1 MAKKQIAVIGLGKFG
16 SNVVKSLSK
25 ENCDILAIDISEDKV
40 KEISELINNVI
51 VADAT
56 DEKILEKLNLKSMDN
71 IIISIGNNLEAS
83 ILITM
88 ILKNLGAQKLI
99 VKANSTLHAK
109 ILLKVGADKTIFPEK
124 DEAEKLA
131 KSLISSNIL
140 ETINFSENYSLV
152 DIKIPKILYNKSI
165 LDSQIRNKH
174 NLNIVAIKKKV
185 PFLTENGETDFKEE
199 INVLPSSNDVLEEGD
214 SIVIIGDKNDII
226 KFKNL

>member
-16 SNVVKSLSK
+16 ANVVKSLSK

-40 KEISELINNVI
+40 KEISDFINNVI

-56 DEKILEKLNLKSMDN
+56 DEKILEKLNLKSMDT

-131 KSLISSNIL
+131 QSLIGDVK
-140 ETINFSENYSLV
+140 NYE
-152 DIKIPKILYNKSI
+152 P
-165 LDSQIRNKH
+165 
-174 NLNIVAIKKKV
+174 
-185 PFLTENGETDFKEE
+185 
-199 INVLPSSNDVLEEGD
+199 
-214 SIVIIGDKNDII
+214 
-226 KFKNL
+226 